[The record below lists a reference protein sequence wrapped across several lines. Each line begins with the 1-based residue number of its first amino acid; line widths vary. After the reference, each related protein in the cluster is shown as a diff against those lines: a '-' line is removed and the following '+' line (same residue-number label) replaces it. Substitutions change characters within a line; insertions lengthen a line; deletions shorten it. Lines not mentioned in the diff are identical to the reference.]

1 MSFDMDDVPLAQERD
16 DGLSANECYPQELV
30 NDPSFALLNRDPYV
44 IRHGL
49 NPLWAAPPTA
59 QLINGRTPPFRKR
72 DISYLNPNEWVL
84 EENNSS
90 RRLGQDELDEHLR
103 MLDKQMHEVAAYIEC
118 VGDDCATSTTL
129 ISKYDSATVI
139 ESFILVIPADK
150 EQGINDFITINA
162 DGHSTQYCRGD
173 RDCSEHT
180 LRSCTNQAKPCISG
194 IGADSTGS
202 PRSHRPCIVS
212 SFGFHRFVP
221 LKAFWISQINV

>member
-49 NPLWAAPPTA
+49 NALWAAPPTP

-72 DISYLNPNEWVL
+72 DISYLDPNEWVL

-90 RRLGQDELDEHLR
+90 RRLGQDELDRVAEAIA
-103 MLDKQMHEVAAYIEC
+103 LDEQMHEVAAYIEC

-129 ISKYDSATVI
+129 ISKYDSAIVI
-139 ESFILVIPADK
+139 EFFILVIPADK
-150 EQGINDFITINA
+150 EQGINDFVTIIA

-173 RDCSEHT
+173 RDCSAYT
-180 LRSCTNQAKPCISG
+180 LRYCTNQAKPCIGG
-194 IGADSTGS
+194 IGADFTGS
-202 PRSHRPCIVS
+202 PRSHRPCIVW
-212 SFGFHRFVP
+212 SFSFRRLVP
-221 LKAFWISQINV
+221 LKAFWIS